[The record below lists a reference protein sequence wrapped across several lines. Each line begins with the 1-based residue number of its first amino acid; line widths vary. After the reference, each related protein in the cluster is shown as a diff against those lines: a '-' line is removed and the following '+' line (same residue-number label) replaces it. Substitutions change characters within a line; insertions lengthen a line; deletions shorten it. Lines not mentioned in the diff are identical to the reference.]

1 MFRKALTAMVVLAAS
16 VTPALA
22 EWPEKPI
29 KLIVPFGAGGGS
41 DQMARN
47 IQVGIQEND
56 LLPQPLN
63 VVNVTGH
70 FSIGSRQAKDAKA
83 DGYTFLQIHMALMG
97 GEGSGAI
104 DFGWRDFEHV
114 AAVGEFCVI
123 PVVRNDLGITTF
135 SELVEKGKAEP
146 GTLLFGAN
154 LGAINHMSGVAI
166 SEASGKPNF
175 RYVQIGGSTANF
187 TALTGRQIHLTTM
200 GASEILKFHL
210 MPDGSVNPDSPLV
223 PLGYAGP
230 ERTSAL
236 PDLPTLREQGFEID
250 FCVSNWIFAPK
261 GTPKEAVEGMA
272 DAIEKAAQTEKMSE
286 WLSSRN
292 IANVVRTGDALESYL
307 ADVWGVIEPVAKIAA
322 AQK

>member
-1 MFRKALTAMVVLAAS
+1 MFRTAISALAILAA
-16 VTPALA
+16 TAIPAIA
-22 EWPEKPI
+22 DWPEKPI

-56 LLPQPLN
+56 YLPQPIN

-123 PVVRNDLGITTF
+123 PVVRNDIGIKSY
-135 SELVEKGKAEP
+135 SELVEKAKAEP
-146 GTLLFGAN
+146 KSLLFGAN
-154 LGAINHMSGVAI
+154 LGAINHMSGIAL
-166 SEASGKPNF
+166 SEATGKPEF

-187 TALTGRQIHLTTM
+187 TALTGKQIHLSTM
-200 GASEILKFHL
+200 GVSEILKFHL
-210 MPDGSVNPDSPLV
+210 MPDGSVNPDSPLL
-223 PLGYAGP
+223 PLAYAGP
-230 ERTSAL
+230 ERVSAL
-236 PDLPTLREQGFEID
+236 PDLPTLRELGYEID

-261 GTPKEAVEGMA
+261 GTPREAVEGMA
-272 DAIEKAAQTEKMSE
+272 AAIEKATQTEKMSE
-286 WLSSRN
+286 WFASRN
-292 IANVVRTGDALESYL
+292 VNNIVRTGDELEAYL
-307 ADVWGVIEPVAKIAA
+307 TGVWEVIEPVAKIAA